1 MNDKTRDIVFSTKH
15 RAELVD
21 HPIADI
27 DADLAFQEVFRAARS
42 YSMVSKEALYSLFE
56 AVRYVA
62 RRDIPGDIVECGVWR
77 GGSSLLAGLTLKA
90 VARPSAKRRLFDVL
104 KPRSARRKVWLYDT
118 FEGMTAPTDRDVEIG
133 GRTARSYLEQYADS
147 GRWCYSA
154 EDEVRENLLSGGLS
168 PADFVM
174 IKGDVLQTLRNRRP
188 GRISVLRLDTDW
200 YESTKFE
207 LEVLYPLLSPGGVLI
222 VDDYGH
228 WSGARQ
234 AVDEY
239 FASSHPQL
247 FLQRTTYTVRTA
259 IKA

>member
-1 MNDKTRDIVFSTKH
+1 MNEETRDIVYSTKH
-15 RAELVD
+15 RTELVD
-21 HPIADI
+21 YPIEDI
-27 DADLAFQEVFRAARS
+27 DADPTFQEVFRAARVH
-42 YSMVSKEALYSLFE
+42 SMVSKEALHSLFE
-56 AVRYVA
+56 AVKYVV

-90 VARPSAKRRLFDVL
+90 AASPPVKRRLRDAL
-104 KPRSARRKVWLYDT
+104 KPRSAKRKVWLYDT
-118 FEGMTAPTDRDVEIG
+118 FEGMTEPTERDVEVG
-133 GRTARSYLEQYADS
+133 GRTARSYLEQYSDS
-147 GRWCYSA
+147 GGWCYSA
-154 EDEVRENLLSGGLS
+154 EDDVRQNLLSGGLS
-168 PADFVM
+168 PSDFVTV
-174 IKGDVLQTLRNRRP
+174 KGDVLQTLRDHRP

-228 WSGARQ
+228 WNGARQ

-239 FASSHPQL
+239 FAKSHAPV

-259 IKA
+259 IKG